1 MPILRSFVILSKLQ
15 VDGVIVLD
23 ELRTSGLYTLNS
35 LFARSNGP
43 FKVILKKVVVKIS
56 ASLGVT
62 SSGNLAIDRIRM
74 DITFADMSMDFQN
87 LGFLGSLFQG
97 FVNTAPTLVFDAMK
111 PFILQEADKQ
121 FRAQINGNIE
131 KMLDGRLL
139 PNSITPLDMAIA
151 EGRKRVREMGYDPLH
166 LPDYNHTVGIISAQ
180 LSNTWIYG
188 IASFHRVGDMI
199 IAMEDNVVTVKLHV
213 GTQEVTGASQ
223 WEIGWGLINRVG
235 QVQFSVHHIHLV
247 ANISQSL
254 DTRQKPQINELQI
267 DLGNIQVRCDGA
279 GTLDYILEFVVNVL
293 PNLLR
298 YQIVNALENPI
309 RARIQEHFNTIN
321 MEQLIK
327 ENFAKY
333 QANQTAFDLDF
344 NFF

>member
-1 MPILRSFVILSKLQ
+1 MFVCHSLQ
-15 VDGVIVLD
+15 VDGVIILN

-43 FKVILKKVVVKIS
+43 FKVILKKVTVKAS
-56 ASLGVT
+56 ASLGVA
-62 SSGNLAIDRIRM
+62 SQGNLAIERIRM
-74 DITFADMSMDFQN
+74 DISFADMTMDFQN

-121 FRAQINGNIE
+121 FRARINENIE
-131 KMLDGRLL
+131 KMLEGRLL

-151 EGRKRVREMGYDPLH
+151 EGRKRVRELGYDPFH
-166 LPDYNHTVGIISAQ
+166 LPDYNHTVGIISAH

-188 IASFHRVGDMI
+188 IASFYRVGDMVVV
-199 IAMEDNVVTVKLHV
+199 MEDNIVTARLHI
-213 GTQEVTGASQ
+213 GSQEITGASQ
-223 WEIGWGLINRVG
+223 WEIGWGLITRVG
-235 QVQFSVHHIHLV
+235 QVQFSVHHIHLMLNV
-247 ANISQSL
+247 SQAL
-254 DTRQKPQINELQI
+254 DTRQKPQINDLQI

-327 ENFAKY
+327 ENFAKF
-333 QANQTAFDLDF
+333 QNNQTAFDFDLK
-344 NFF
+344 FF